1 MKIMQRILP
10 LLAILLMVGCTSLYT
25 GIVTFTSV
33 VDAAMKDWASL
44 SAKGQTGPK
53 VDAAVTAAHDR
64 YRAAAGVAQTALI
77 AYKAGGN
84 QQDWLNALAA
94 VKASA
99 GDLINMIVPL
109 VTPSRA
115 ATLTTQLSKAST
127 L

>member
-1 MKIMQRILP
+1 MKPMKRILP
-10 LLAILLMVGCTSLYT
+10 LLAVLLMVGCTSLYT

-44 SAKGQTGPK
+44 SAKGQTSPK
-53 VDAAVTAAHDR
+53 VDAAVTAAHDK